1 MFEFVHCAGSTYY
14 LRCFSNIGVYDPGD
28 GNVILIDSGDHKKSV
43 SDLDAAL
50 TERGWRVKLIVNTH
64 AHGDHIVG
72 NRFFKEKYG
81 CSVYA
86 PEIER
91 ILAEF
96 SALEPTYQ
104 YLGVPTNRKRNF
116 FFKPHGTHAELLTP
130 DVLPEGF
137 EIVPLPGHSMNMFG
151 VKTPDNVWFL
161 GDALLG
167 EAAFEEYGLPLF
179 YQVNSAIATA
189 RAIADFEGVC
199 FVPAHVEA
207 VRDIREL
214 ALYNAAALEERKALF
229 LKLCGGKTFEKLFDD
244 VSAALGL
251 HFDIDRYSKVSL
263 TAKCF
268 LQALIDDGAITA
280 HMEGSHLVYDVIA
293 QP

>member
-1 MFEFVHCAGSTYY
+1 MFEFEHCAGSTYY

-161 GDALLG
+161 GDAIVDPATYEG
-167 EAAFEEYGLPLF
+167 YHLPLF
-179 YQVNSAIATA
+179 YDINKSIETA
-189 RAIADFEGVC
+189 RMLETLPGKL
-199 FVPAHVEA
+199 FVPSHTAAME
-207 VRDIREL
+207 DITDLCR
-214 ALYNAAALEERKALF
+214 YNAEAMEQNKRQILSVCDGKAFDDLFAAVCRLFGIDLDMDKYAKLVYTVRIYLQALLEDGVLTAALED
-229 LKLCGGKTFEKLFDD
+229 GK
-244 VSAALGL
+244 
-251 HFDIDRYSKVSL
+251 
-263 TAKCF
+263 
-268 LQALIDDGAITA
+268 
-280 HMEGSHLVYDVIA
+280 LVYHVL
-293 QP
+293 